1 MIEQFQVSNKTET
14 KFYNQSY
21 NKVDGRLDGAVR
33 GGTDEK
39 AAKHADRL
47 FVLIDTDGDGN
58 LTEKEFLRVCL
69 SNINFPSL
77 TDRPY

>member
-21 NKVDGRLDGAVR
+21 IKVDGRLDGAVR

-69 SNINFPSL
+69 LNSRSL
-77 TDRPY
+77 TDAFQ